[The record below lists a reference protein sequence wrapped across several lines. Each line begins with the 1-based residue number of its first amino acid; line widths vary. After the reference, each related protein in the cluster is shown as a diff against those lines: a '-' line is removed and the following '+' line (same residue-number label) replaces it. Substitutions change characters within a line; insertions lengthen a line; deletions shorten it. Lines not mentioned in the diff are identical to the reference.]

1 MQMPGIDISS
11 SDIRARVS
19 AGRPIDYL
27 VPADV
32 MAYIRDHGLYATDPG
47 RELA

>member
-1 MQMPGIDISS
+1 
-11 SDIRARVS
+11 
-19 AGRPIDYL
+19 